1 MLVILESLIAILEA
15 DAELKILLN
24 ATESISKISPD
35 FSMNDGIAYTFYD
48 VTNDKIK
55 TQAQFSLTIINDDL
69 LKAYKIKN
77 RVDEMLLTFSDEQP
91 LGKILK
97 IVQNGGGQYF
107 DETLNVRKIKTTY
120 IVTYR
125 KD

>member
-1 MLVILESLIAILEA
+1 MILEDLIDMLET
-15 DAELKILLN
+15 DAELKILLK
-24 ATESISKISPD
+24 ATESNSKISPD
-35 FSMNDGIAYTFYD
+35 FSINDGIAYTFYD

-77 RVDEMLLTFSDEQP
+77 RVDKILLTFSDEQ
-91 LGKILK
+91 LLDKILK

-107 DETLNVRKIKTTY
+107 DETLKMRKIKTTY

>member
-1 MLVILESLIAILEA
+1 MILEDLIAMLET
-15 DAELKILLN
+15 DAELKILLK
-24 ATESISKISPD
+24 ATESDSKISPD
-35 FSMNDGIAYTFYD
+35 FSINDGIAYTFYD

-55 TQAQFSLTIINDDL
+55 TQAQFNLTIINDDL

-77 RVDEMLLTFSDEQP
+77 RLDKILLTFSDEQP
-91 LGKILK
+91 LDKVLK

-107 DETLNVRKIKTTY
+107 DETLNLRKIKTTY